1 MLYRLCAAQS
11 HSLYRLCAATAAG
24 SRAVTLSRPSSYPV
38 AGSRAVPALARATPT
53 TKGAAPSSQLG
64 QIPLAGPG
72 EPHDPEWIG
81 VFGGAG
87 GRRDGGGAG
96 RRNGLACLGVRGWR
110 EGERRSVAPRK
121 TREIGRQGGP
131 KQREIGRQGAAR
143 YALRRRAGR
152 GRAAGRGEGWTWRGG
167 ADGGVRGATTA
178 RHAAATSPAP
188 KAAAAR
194 PRSATSAAQRR
205 TRPA

>member
-81 VFGGAG
+81 VFGGVGGWGGGETEWIGVFGGEGLEG
-87 GRRDGGGAG
+87 GRKAERGTKEDEGDREAG
-96 RRNGLACLGVRGWR
+96 R
-110 EGERRSVAPRK
+110 P
-121 TREIGRQGGP
+121 
-131 KQREIGRQGAAR
+131 
-143 YALRRRAGR
+143 
-152 GRAAGRGEGWTWRGG
+152 
-167 ADGGVRGATTA
+167 
-178 RHAAATSPAP
+178 
-188 KAAAAR
+188 
-194 PRSATSAAQRR
+194 
-205 TRPA
+205 

>member
-81 VFGGAG
+81 VFGGEGLEG
-87 GRRDGGGAG
+87 GRKAERGTKEDEGDREAG
-96 RRNGLACLGVRGWR
+96 R
-110 EGERRSVAPRK
+110 P
-121 TREIGRQGGP
+121 
-131 KQREIGRQGAAR
+131 
-143 YALRRRAGR
+143 
-152 GRAAGRGEGWTWRGG
+152 
-167 ADGGVRGATTA
+167 
-178 RHAAATSPAP
+178 
-188 KAAAAR
+188 
-194 PRSATSAAQRR
+194 
-205 TRPA
+205 